1 MELLHSNRPPDKS
14 AYLKIV
20 FLIPQPKQMLWVL
33 KTNVSMFKLID
44 KKIIAI
50 VRIFFFCLTGP
61 MSKMQLHMINR
72 VIAYRYLRNESFIV
86 VLEGSD
92 KAQLSLGCAYLYTS
106 K

>member
-1 MELLHSNRPPDKS
+1 
-14 AYLKIV
+14 
-20 FLIPQPKQMLWVL
+20 MLWVL
-33 KTNVSMFKLID
+33 KRTVSMFKLID

-50 VRIFFFCLTGP
+50 VFFFCLTGP

-92 KAQLSLGCAYLYTS
+92 KAKLSLDCVFVYTHVS
-106 K
+106 GASTCSN